1 MLRNSLFLL
10 LSLAMITA
18 CGDGNQPTTSSAGS
32 AGSAGSAAG
41 GNGGVESGGSA
52 GSAAGGSAGMES
64 GGSAGSG
71 AAPSGLSVKGIIE
84 DETGKGVGGTDVLCC
99 SLLTC
104 YTIKSTAVGSFTFNF
119 EASLPV
125 HFVVKTLEDTTEVPR
140 RAATMFPLHL
150 VEPVVIDTGKM
161 LVPSL
166 PDGAALGP
174 KSSDPQKLEVGDG
187 LELTVSRADLMPPI
201 GGFIDDI
208 AARKIP
214 LERVPPLPDLGA
226 EEVIA
231 VYALHPF
238 TTTSKSPIAV
248 RAPSDLPAGTKVKL
262 RTINEYDGTLSA
274 PAEGQADGAE
284 IATLPAAGIEELTWL
299 VISK

>member
-1 MLRNSLFLL
+1 MLRNSLLLL
-10 LSLAMITA
+10 LSLAMTA
-18 CGDGNQPTTSSAGS
+18 ACDGANEPTTSSGS
-32 AGSAGSAAG
+32 
-41 GNGGVESGGSA
+41 SGGSA
-52 GSAAGGSAGMES
+52 GSAAGGTGGSGAGGSAGSAAGGAGGTSS

-71 AAPSGLSVKGIIE
+71 AAPSGLSVKGSIE
-84 DETGKGVGGTDVLCC
+84 DETGKAIGGTDVLCC

-104 YTIKSTAVGSFTFNF
+104 YTIKSTASGHFTFNF

-125 HFVVKTLEDTTEVPR
+125 NFVVKTLEDTSKAPR

-150 VEPVVIDTGKM
+150 VEPVLIDTGKL

-166 PDGAALGP
+166 PAGAVLGP
-174 KSSDPQKLEVGDG
+174 KSSDPQTLEVGDG
-187 LELTVSRADLMPPI
+187 LELTVRRGDLTPPI

-226 EEVIA
+226 EEVVL

-238 TTTSKSPIAV
+238 TAMSKSPIAV

-262 RTINEYDGTLSA
+262 RTMSEYDGTLSA
-274 PAEGQADGAE
+274 PAEGEADGAA